1 MEVFNLYN
9 KIAFDKENEL
19 EIFIYNHMFYDPQK
33 KVFFST
39 YKTEHYLQNPDGS
52 YSLKDT
58 VKGEET
64 YAGKEVVAVEK
75 TYDGYTHVIIP
86 ESVEKEVVNAD
97 GSTIYVDGVVGLTV

>member
-39 YKTEHYLQNPDGS
+39 YKTEHLIGPIGS
-52 YSLKDT
+52 FLLMFLNTDFENDDECKSFIFWYCFENLYYKKYPEIKQANRKSTSHLKLSFYKF
-58 VKGEET
+58 VK
-64 YAGKEVVAVEK
+64 
-75 TYDGYTHVIIP
+75 
-86 ESVEKEVVNAD
+86 
-97 GSTIYVDGVVGLTV
+97 